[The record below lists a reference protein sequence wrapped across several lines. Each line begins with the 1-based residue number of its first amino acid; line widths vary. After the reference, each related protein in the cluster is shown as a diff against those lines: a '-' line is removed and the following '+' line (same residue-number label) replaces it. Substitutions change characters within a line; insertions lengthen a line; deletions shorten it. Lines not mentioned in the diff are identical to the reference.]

1 MGIHPMLSALRRD
14 KVGVLLIV
22 LQMALTL
29 AILCNALFII
39 HQRLRDSDRP
49 SGIVDEGNV
58 LVVAGSRVG
67 HPADLESR
75 QQADLAALRALPGV
89 ADAYADFSYPLEGGG
104 WGCAVRLVRTQ
115 PLASAVCSLYL
126 VDDHA
131 RKVLGVRLLEGR
143 WFRAD
148 EVVDRHENDVV
159 PPAHV
164 IIVTR
169 ALAQKLFPNGDAL
182 GKTVYMEGTPQTV
195 VGIIAR
201 LQTPGAVAGNVDG
214 EYSVLQP
221 DRYVGADYTYIV
233 RARPGRLEDVAA
245 AVPTALRELDAAR
258 IIRYVRTFP
267 EVRAKAYRGSRGFAD
282 ILATVCAV
290 MLAITAFGIVGLTS
304 SAVSRRRRE
313 IGIRRALG
321 ATHRGILH
329 QFQIEHLV
337 ITLIACAIGIGLAI
351 AANLWLVGHYAMQR
365 MPLLPVIVA
374 ALVMLVL
381 GQAAVLWP
389 ALRAASVPPSLA
401 TKGGH

>member
-1 MGIHPMLSALRRD
+1 MGIHPMLSTMRRD
-14 KVGVLLIV
+14 KIGILLIV

-39 HQRLRDSDRP
+39 HLRLRDSARP
-49 SGIVDEGNV
+49 SGIADEGNV

-67 HPADLESR
+67 HPADFESR

-104 WGCAVRLVRTQ
+104 WGCAVRLVPTQ
-115 PLASAVCSLYL
+115 PLASAFCSLYL

-164 IIVTR
+164 VIVTR
-169 ALAQKLFPNGDAL
+169 ALAQKLFPGGDAL
-182 GKTVYMEGTPQTV
+182 GKTVYMEGTPQTI
-195 VGIIAR
+195 VGIIAC
-201 LQTPGAVAGNVDG
+201 LQTPNVADG
-214 EYSVLQP
+214 SVGIEYSVLQP
-221 DRYVGADYTYIV
+221 NHYVGADYTYIV
-233 RARPGRLEDVAA
+233 RVRRGRAGRVEAA
-245 AVPTALRELDAAR
+245 APKALRDLDGAR

-267 EVRAKAYRGSRGFAD
+267 EVRAMAYRGSHGFAAV
-282 ILATVCAV
+282 LATVCAIL
-290 MLAITAFGIVGLTS
+290 LAVVAFGIVGLTS

-321 ATHRGILH
+321 AMRRAILH
-329 QFQIEHLV
+329 QFQIEQFV
-337 ITLIACAIGIGLAI
+337 VAIVACGIGVGLAI
-351 AANLWLVGHYAMQR
+351 AVNLWLVDHYEMQR
-365 MPLLPVIVA
+365 MPLLPMGVA

>member
-1 MGIHPMLSALRRD
+1 MGIHPMLSVMRRD
-14 KVGVLLIV
+14 KVGILLIV

-39 HQRLRDSDRP
+39 HLRLRDSARP
-49 SGIVDEGNV
+49 SGIADEGNV
-58 LVVAGSRVG
+58 LVLAGSRVG
-67 HPADLESR
+67 HPADLASR

-115 PLASAVCSLYL
+115 PLATAFCSLYL

-131 RKVLGVRLLEGR
+131 RKILGVHLLKGR
-143 WFRAD
+143 WFTAD

-159 PPAHV
+159 PSAHAV
-164 IIVTR
+164 IVTR
-169 ALAQKLFPNGDAL
+169 ALARKLFPDGRAL
-182 GKTVYMEGTPQTV
+182 GKTVYMEGAPQTI

-201 LQTPGAVAGNVDG
+201 LQTPDVADGNAGV

-221 DRYVGADYTYIV
+221 NQYVGADYTYII
-233 RARPGRLEDVAA
+233 RTRPGRVGRVKVAA
-245 AVPTALRELDAAR
+245 PKALRNLDGAR
-258 IIRYVRTFP
+258 MIRYVRTFP
-267 EVRAKAYRGSRGFAD
+267 EVRAKAYRGSHGFAAV
-282 ILATVCAV
+282 LATVCAV
-290 MLAITAFGIVGLTS
+290 LLAVVAFGIVGLTS

-321 ATHRGILH
+321 ATRRGILH
-329 QFQIEHLV
+329 QFQVEHLV
-337 ITLIACAIGIGLAI
+337 IALIACTIGIGLAI
-351 AANLWLVGHYAMQR
+351 AANLWLISHYAMQR
-365 MPLLPVIVA
+365 IPLQPLIVA
-374 ALVMLVL
+374 ALVMLAL